1 LPAKL
6 IDGGAIGEA
15 MRAELQTAIRD
26 LKRRGV
32 TPGLAA
38 VVVGENPASHTYVRM
53 KGKAC
58 DEAGLYHETLRLP
71 ADTTEAELLA
81 LIERL
86 NADHQIH
93 GILVQLPLPKH
104 INTQRV
110 LHRVAPTKDVD
121 GFHPENVGKVSIG
134 DATGFRPATPFGV
147 QQLLLR
153 SEVDTAGK
161 HAVIVGRST
170 IVGRPMAALLL
181 QDAPGGNATVTVCHS
196 RTRDIKGVTRLGD
209 ILIVAIGK
217 PEFVTGDMVKPDA
230 VVIDV
235 GVNRV
240 DDPSL
245 KRGYRLVG
253 DVKFDEVKKVA
264 GAITPVPGGV
274 GPMTITMLLY
284 NTVQA
289 ARQWA
294 GVQR

>member
-1 LPAKL
+1 
-6 IDGGAIGEA
+6 
-15 MRAELQTAIRD
+15 MRAELRGEIRR
-26 LKRRGV
+26 LRSRGI

-38 VVVGENPASHTYVRM
+38 VLVGDNPASTTYVRM

-58 DEAGLYHETLRLP
+58 DEAGLYHETIRLKP
-71 ADTTEAELLA
+71 ETTDAELLE

-86 NADHQIH
+86 NADHKIH

-104 INTQRV
+104 IDARRV
-110 LHRVAPTKDVD
+110 LHRVSPEKDVD

-134 DATGFRPATPFGV
+134 DPTGFRPATPYGV
-147 QQLLLR
+147 QQLLVR
-153 SEVDTAGK
+153 SGVETTGSHV
-161 HAVIVGRST
+161 VIVGRST

-181 QDAPGGNATVTVCHS
+181 QDGPGGNATVTVCHS
-196 RTRDIKGVTRLGD
+196 RTRDIKSVTRPAET
-209 ILIVAIGK
+209 LIVAIGK
-217 PEFVTGDMVKPDA
+217 AEFVTGEMIKPGA
-230 VVIDV
+230 VVVDV

-245 KRGYRLVG
+245 KKGYRLVG

-294 GVQR
+294 PA

>member
-1 LPAKL
+1 V

-15 MRAELQTAIRD
+15 MRAELQAAIRD

-38 VVVGENPASHTYVRM
+38 VLVGENPASHTYVRM

-86 NADHQIH
+86 NTDHEIH

-121 GFHPENVGKVSIG
+121 GFHPENVGKVSVG

-181 QDAPGGNATVTVCHS
+181 QDGPGGNATVTVCHS
-196 RTRDIKGVTRLGD
+196 RTRDIRGVTRLGD
-209 ILIVAIGK
+209 ILIVAIGR

>member
-1 LPAKL
+1 MPARI
-6 IDGGAIGEA
+6 IDGAAVGDA
-15 MRAELQTAIRD
+15 MRTELQRDIRA
-26 LKRRGV
+26 LGARGV

-38 VVVGENPASHTYVRM
+38 VLVGDDPASATYVRM

-58 DEAGLYHETLRLP
+58 DEAGLYHETIRL
-71 ADTTEAELLA
+71 AKETTEAELLA
-81 LIERL
+81 LVERL
-86 NADHQIH
+86 NADHKIH
-93 GILVQLPLPKH
+93 GILVQLPLPKQ

-110 LHRVAPTKDVD
+110 LHRVSPEKDVD

-134 DATGFRPATPFGV
+134 DPTGFRPATPYGV
-147 QQLLLR
+147 QQLLVR
-153 SEVDTAGK
+153 SGVETTGTHV
-161 HAVIVGRST
+161 VIVGRST

-181 QDAPGGNATVTVCHS
+181 QDGPGGNATVTVCHS
-196 RTRDIKGVTRLGD
+196 RTRDIKSVTRQAD

-217 PEFVTGDMVKPDA
+217 AEFVTGEMIKPGA
-230 VVIDV
+230 VVVDV
-235 GVNRV
+235 GVNRM

-245 KRGYRLVG
+245 KKGYRLVG
-253 DVKFDEVKKVA
+253 DVQFEEAKKVA

-294 GVQR
+294 PA

>member
-1 LPAKL
+1 V

-15 MRAELQTAIRD
+15 MRGELQAAIRD
-26 LKRRGV
+26 LKRHGV

-38 VVVGENPASHTYVRM
+38 VLVGEHPASHTYVRM

-86 NADHQIH
+86 NADHEIH

-181 QDAPGGNATVTVCHS
+181 QDGPGGNATVTVCHS
-196 RTRDIKGVTRLGD
+196 RTRDIRGVTRLGD
-209 ILIVAIGK
+209 ILIVAIGR

-245 KRGYRLVG
+245 KKGYRLVG